1 MTFLNITIYCQA
13 RQQSRIAKR
22 RKTNS
27 PFELSMYTFLGSA
40 PGSPKQFIKSREPF
54 VFR

>member
-1 MTFLNITIYCQA
+1 MTFLNITTYYQA
-13 RQQSRIAKR
+13 RQLSRIAKR

-27 PFELSMYTFLGSA
+27 PFELSMYTFLGSD
-40 PGSPKQFIKSREPF
+40 PGSPKQFIKSGESF